1 MCASTRTSVCAC
13 ARLHVEGDAAVAEE
27 GREKRVEAQVGAH
40 VEHHVGR
47 RVGRVA
53 RDLRE
58 QDLAEEVRDG
68 ACGARGAAAAAAAAA
83 ADGRMVICARALE
96 NDSEALRG
104 QQSR

>member
-1 MCASTRTSVCAC
+1 MCASTRTSVCAR
-13 ARLHVEGDAAVAEE
+13 ARLHVEGDAAEAEAGGE
-27 GREKRVEAQVGAH
+27 ERVEAQVGAH

-68 ACGARGAAAAAAAAA
+68 ACGARGAAAAAE
-83 ADGRMVICARALE
+83 ADARLSAQEKISSPRKSL
-96 NDSEALRG
+96 NDFGSF
-104 QQSR
+104 

>member
-13 ARLHVEGDAAVAEE
+13 ARLHVEGDAAVAEA
-27 GREKRVEAQVGAH
+27 GGEKRVEAEVGAH

-68 ACGARGAAAAAAAAA
+68 ACGARGAAAAAAE
-83 ADGRMVICARALE
+83 ADVRLSAQEKISSPRKIL
-96 NDSEALRG
+96 NDFGSF
-104 QQSR
+104 